1 MTYLNYAL
9 SDFNTNKYAFIS
21 KHILK
26 AKSCDSEFVL
36 LISQLKAL
44 QTFFLSLRRAIE
56 FPTQIL
62 MNLRYFLTIFRFF
75 FAF

>member
-26 AKSCDSEFVL
+26 AKSCDSEF
-36 LISQLKAL
+36 
-44 QTFFLSLRRAIE
+44 
-56 FPTQIL
+56 
-62 MNLRYFLTIFRFF
+62 F
-75 FAF
+75 FAYQSIKSTSDILFVFATSNRISDTNFDEFAILSDHF